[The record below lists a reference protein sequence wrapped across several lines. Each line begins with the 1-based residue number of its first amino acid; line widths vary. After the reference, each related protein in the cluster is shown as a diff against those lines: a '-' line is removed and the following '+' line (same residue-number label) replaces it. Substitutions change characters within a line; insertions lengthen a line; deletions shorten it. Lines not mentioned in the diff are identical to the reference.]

1 MAVPFSNTK
10 LRVPKGFQNILE
22 GLARECL
29 RSQPEDIYEFGA
41 KYFQQLLQVREQTG
55 HDPAVHGA
63 RLEDRFYNNDSFQ
76 SPSTDPG
83 DPQQQEA
90 ALKIQTEYR
99 RHHAEQEVEHMK
111 EEDAAIKIQSG
122 FRGYQDRQK
131 VLEMKDPEAFEKQ
144 KKETDGRSSKAG
156 SSKESVDIDLDD
168 PEVAEAAVKIQAGF
182 KGYKARKEVKEKKE
196 KTSTESKSDTNL
208 PSEKEMAEAA
218 TKIQAGFRGHKTRQ
232 EMKGKKEEGKEDML
246 GELNK
251 TELENAAIQIQ
262 AGFRGYQA
270 RKEMK
275 HVMEKH
281 PAQQE
286 EEVDIDL
293 NDPEV
298 EQAALKI
305 QAGFKG
311 YKTRKDFE
319 NKKVESSEAIPATKN
334 EEEEEEIDIDLND
347 PEVASAA
354 VKIQAGFR
362 ARINAKKTDTAKSS
376 STKVSSPITVPQA
389 ESSDE
394 VVDID
399 LNDPEV
405 EKAALKIQAGF
416 KGFKAR
422 KETQDEKKDTTQ
434 TKPQEESA
442 KKDAD
447 KETEEAALKIQAG
460 FRGYK
465 TRKEVKDQMAKE
477 EKKGEETKVE
487 KKKEEEE
494 EVDIDLNDPE
504 VEQAALKIQAGF
516 KGFQARKEIKDKMEQ
531 EGKQAE
537 SQESKVDIDFND
549 PEVEKAATKIQ
560 AGFKGYKTRKEM
572 KKEDKE

>member
-111 EEDAAIKIQSG
+111 EEDAAVKIQSG

-144 KKETDGRSSKAG
+144 KKETEGRSSKAG

-232 EMKGKKEEGKEDML
+232 EMKGKKEEE
-246 GELNK
+246 
-251 TELENAAIQIQ
+251 T
-262 AGFRGYQA
+262 
-270 RKEMK
+270 
-275 HVMEKH
+275 H

-319 NKKVESSEAIPATKN
+319 NKKVESSEAICATKN

-362 ARINAKKTDTAKSS
+362 ARINAKKSDTAKSS

-399 LNDPEV
+399 LKDPEV

-422 KETQDEKKDTTQ
+422 KETQDEKKDTTE

-447 KETEEAALKIQAG
+447 KDTEEAALKIQAG

-487 KKKEEEE
+487 KKEEEEE

-537 SQESKVDIDFND
+537 SQESKVDIDFSD

>member
-29 RSQPEDIYEFGA
+29 RSQPENIYEFGA

-76 SPSTDPG
+76 SSSTDPG

-99 RHHAEQEVEHMK
+99 RHHAEQEVKGMK
-111 EEDAAIKIQSG
+111 EEEAAVKIQSG

-131 VLEMKDPEAFEKQ
+131 VLEMKDPEEYARQQ
-144 KKETDGRSSKAG
+144 KEAEERLSKAG
-156 SSKESVDIDLDD
+156 SSKDSVDIDLDD

-182 KGYKARKEVKEKKE
+182 KGYKARKEVKDRKE
-196 KTSTESKSDTNL
+196 QSVAENNSDTQL
-208 PSEKEMAEAA
+208 PSEKEMAAAA

-232 EMKGKKEEGKEDML
+232 EMKEKSEDRGIL
-246 GELNK
+246 SELDK
-251 TELENAAIQIQ
+251 SELENAAIHIQ

-275 HVMEKH
+275 HLRESHDQK
-281 PAQQE
+281 E

-293 NDPEV
+293 TDPDV

-311 YKTRKDFE
+311 YKTRKEFE
-319 NKKVESSEAIPATKN
+319 SKKVQSSEVITSDIVKN
-334 EEEEEEIDIDLND
+334 EEE
-347 PEVASAA
+347 
-354 VKIQAGFR
+354 
-362 ARINAKKTDTAKSS
+362 
-376 STKVSSPITVPQA
+376 
-389 ESSDE
+389 
-394 VVDID
+394 VDID
-399 LNDPEV
+399 LNDPDVENAALKIQTGFRANYKDRKSEQSSSTKVTSPVPVSKPESEEEVDIDLTDPEV
-405 EKAALKIQAGF
+405 EKAAIKIQAGF
-416 KGFKAR
+416 SRFK
-422 KETQDEKKDTTQ
+422 K
-434 TKPQEESA
+434 A
-442 KKDAD
+442 KKPPTKDQKEPESKSEEETSKEPDLSA

-465 TRKEVKDQMAKE
+465 TRKEVKEQMSKEEVKGE
-477 EKKGEETKVE
+477 EKK
-487 KKKEEEE
+487 
-494 EVDIDLNDPE
+494 D
-504 VEQAALKIQAGF
+504 
-516 KGFQARKEIKDKMEQ
+516 
-531 EGKQAE
+531 
-537 SQESKVDIDFND
+537 
-549 PEVEKAATKIQ
+549 
-560 AGFKGYKTRKEM
+560 
-572 KKEDKE
+572 

>member
-29 RSQPEDIYEFGA
+29 RSQPENIYEFGA

-55 HDPAVHGA
+55 HDPAVHGS

-99 RHHAEQEVEHMK
+99 RHHAEQEVDTLK
-111 EEDAAIKIQSG
+111 EEDAAVKIQSG

-131 VLEMKDPEAFEKQ
+131 VLQMKDPEAYAKQ
-144 KKETDGRSSKAG
+144 QKEADERLSKGG
-156 SSKESVDIDLDD
+156 SSKDESVDIDLDD
-168 PEVAEAAVKIQAGF
+168 PEVAEAAIKIQAGF
-182 KGYKARKEVKEKKE
+182 KGYKARKEVKDKKE
-196 KTSTESKSDTNL
+196 KTSTGSKSGSPL

-232 EMKGKKEEGKEDML
+232 EMSKKKAEVKEDQGL
-246 GELNK
+246 SDLNK
-251 TELENAAIQIQ
+251 SDVENAVVLIQ

-275 HVMEKH
+275 PLME
-281 PAQQE
+281 PSQQE

-293 NDPEV
+293 DDPDV

-311 YKTRKDFE
+311 YKTRKEFV
-319 NKKVESSEAIPATKN
+319 NKKVENSEVTPTGKQGQD
-334 EEEEEEIDIDLND
+334 EVIDIDLND

-354 VKIQAGFR
+354 AKIQAGFR
-362 ARINAKKTDTAKSS
+362 KKARKSDQQKSKVTKT
-376 STKVSSPITVPQA
+376 SSPVPVSQP
-389 ESSDE
+389 EPE
-394 VVDID
+394 EEEIDID
-399 LNDPEV
+399 LTDPEV

-416 KGFKAR
+416 KGFRAR
-422 KETQDEKKDTTQ
+422 KDAHQDDKGTES
-434 TKPQEESA
+434 KPAEEAPSQ
-442 KKDAD
+442 DPD
-447 KETEEAALKIQAG
+447 LTSKETEEAALKIQAG

-465 TRKEVKDQMAKE
+465 TRQEVKGQMAKE
-477 EKKGEETKVE
+477 EV
-487 KKKEEEE
+487 
-494 EVDIDLNDPE
+494 
-504 VEQAALKIQAGF
+504 
-516 KGFQARKEIKDKMEQ
+516 KD
-531 EGKQAE
+531 
-537 SQESKVDIDFND
+537 
-549 PEVEKAATKIQ
+549 
-560 AGFKGYKTRKEM
+560 
-572 KKEDKE
+572 

>member
-182 KGYKARKEVKEKKE
+182 KGYKARKEVKEKK
-196 KTSTESKSDTNL
+196 
-208 PSEKEMAEAA
+208 
-218 TKIQAGFRGHKTRQ
+218 
-232 EMKGKKEEGKEDML
+232 GKEDML

>member
-232 EMKGKKEEGKEDML
+232 EMKGKKEE
-246 GELNK
+246 
-251 TELENAAIQIQ
+251 
-262 AGFRGYQA
+262 
-270 RKEMK
+270 
-275 HVMEKH
+275 EKH

>member
-182 KGYKARKEVKEKKE
+182 KGYKARKEVKEKK
-196 KTSTESKSDTNL
+196 
-208 PSEKEMAEAA
+208 
-218 TKIQAGFRGHKTRQ
+218 
-232 EMKGKKEEGKEDML
+232 
-246 GELNK
+246 
-251 TELENAAIQIQ
+251 
-262 AGFRGYQA
+262 
-270 RKEMK
+270 
-275 HVMEKH
+275 EKH

>member
-111 EEDAAIKIQSG
+111 EEDAAVKIQSG

-144 KKETDGRSSKAG
+144 KKETEGRSSKAG

-196 KTSTESKSDTNL
+196 T
-208 PSEKEMAEAA
+208 
-218 TKIQAGFRGHKTRQ
+218 
-232 EMKGKKEEGKEDML
+232 
-246 GELNK
+246 
-251 TELENAAIQIQ
+251 
-262 AGFRGYQA
+262 
-270 RKEMK
+270 
-275 HVMEKH
+275 H

-319 NKKVESSEAIPATKN
+319 NKKVESSEAICATKN

-362 ARINAKKTDTAKSS
+362 ARINAKKSDTAKSS

-399 LNDPEV
+399 LKDPEV

-422 KETQDEKKDTTQ
+422 KETQDEKKDTTE

-447 KETEEAALKIQAG
+447 KDTEEAALKIQAG

-487 KKKEEEE
+487 KKEEEEE

-537 SQESKVDIDFND
+537 SQESKVDIDFSD

>member
-111 EEDAAIKIQSG
+111 EEDAAVKIQSG

-144 KKETDGRSSKAG
+144 KKETEGRSSKAG

-182 KGYKARKEVKEKKE
+182 KGYKARKEVKEKKV
-196 KTSTESKSDTNL
+196 
-208 PSEKEMAEAA
+208 
-218 TKIQAGFRGHKTRQ
+218 F
-232 EMKGKKEEGKEDML
+232 
-246 GELNK
+246 
-251 TELENAAIQIQ
+251 
-262 AGFRGYQA
+262 
-270 RKEMK
+270 
-275 HVMEKH
+275 METH

-319 NKKVESSEAIPATKN
+319 NKKVESSEAICATKN

-362 ARINAKKTDTAKSS
+362 ARINAKKSDTAKSS

-399 LNDPEV
+399 LKDPEV

-422 KETQDEKKDTTQ
+422 KETQDEKKDTTE

-447 KETEEAALKIQAG
+447 KDTEEAALKIQAG

-487 KKKEEEE
+487 KKEEEEE

-537 SQESKVDIDFND
+537 SQESKVDIDFSD